1 MNKWKKI
8 VSVFVISMV
17 LLVSVASYENA
28 TEPSGISGE
37 IWTYIP
43 PQGQGMF
50 FIQNISNYTFLGNE
64 ISLGYH
70 AYLFPSTQYVNLS
83 DSVSFINIAGGPFSS
98 MICLTNYTKL
108 NFPYSNPVVSI
119 VNTSISIS
127 QPLFKGG
134 TNKNDSFGP
143 NATYRILSCPS
154 SQALSLFIKKNHYAC
169 YNTSNISKMINPGN
183 FTFYENITFTIT
195 LSLGILHFTSQQ
207 FHLDQSWWVLME
219 YNLKTPNN

>member
-1 MNKWKKI
+1 MRQNQAD
-8 VSVFVISMV
+8 
-17 LLVSVASYENA
+17 LVEKF
-28 TEPSGISGE
+28 GHIF
-37 IWTYIP
+37 
-43 PQGQGMF
+43 PQSQEHF
-50 FIQNISNYTFLGNE
+50 FIQNISNYTFLDNE
-64 ISLGYH
+64 ISSGYR
-70 AYLFPSTQYVNLS
+70 AYIFPSTQYVNLS
-83 DSVSFINIAGGPFSS
+83 DSVNIINIAGGPFSS

-127 QPLFKGG
+127 QPLFKGRA
-134 TNKNDSFGP
+134 NKNDSFGP

-154 SQALSLFIKKNHYAC
+154 SQAFLLFIAKNHYFC